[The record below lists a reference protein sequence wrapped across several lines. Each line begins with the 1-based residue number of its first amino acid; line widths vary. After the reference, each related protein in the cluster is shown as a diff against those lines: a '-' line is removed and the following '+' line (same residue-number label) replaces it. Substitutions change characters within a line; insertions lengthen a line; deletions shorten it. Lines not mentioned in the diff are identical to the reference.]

1 MSTHL
6 CCKWLPSDRQDS
18 SSPLPCSAAP
28 ITKSRKTTS
37 PTAQATATRF
47 SATSTSSWSRKR
59 HRRPRPS
66 NNFLFTELPI
76 HAVFISG
83 LPKLPCRNPSGY
95 LSARSTRT
103 MSLDIKHLARRV
115 SSPVWHTTC
124 IRKGRHQQGF
134 RSLEVEMFRRALRQR
149 MPAKRPPR
157 CFSVSSFRGR
167 KNHATRPFWRAG
179 AQPPNAPQLGGSFL

>member
-1 MSTHL
+1 
-6 CCKWLPSDRQDS
+6 
-18 SSPLPCSAAP
+18 
-28 ITKSRKTTS
+28 
-37 PTAQATATRF
+37 
-47 SATSTSSWSRKR
+47 
-59 HRRPRPS
+59 
-66 NNFLFTELPI
+66 
-76 HAVFISG
+76 